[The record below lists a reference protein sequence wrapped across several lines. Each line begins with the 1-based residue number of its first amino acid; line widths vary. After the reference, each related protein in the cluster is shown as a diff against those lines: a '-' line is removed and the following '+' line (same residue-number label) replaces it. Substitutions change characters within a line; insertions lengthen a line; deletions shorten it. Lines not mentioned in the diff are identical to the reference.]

1 MRSLL
6 VKSFKYFIDY
16 KDSKIVRPLS
26 PFPQKMSAQRRSF
39 DELNICFFIKED
51 EYFGKKLK
59 IVSKINS
66 Q

>member
-26 PFPQKMSAQRRSF
+26 PFPQKMSA
-39 DELNICFFIKED
+39 
-51 EYFGKKLK
+51 
-59 IVSKINS
+59 
-66 Q
+66 